1 MNTFARRR
9 QNGFTLIEVL
19 AALLILSILALLSY
33 RGLEAVLETRQ
44 HVAVETDKWR
54 HVDNFLARFGQDVQM
69 ASPRPVR
76 SASGSTPAWR
86 GVPTTTNT
94 VEPRLAFSR
103 FISDEGVDTPR
114 RIAYSLNRK
123 HQIELWLWPGLDLP
137 PNVLPARYTVLR
149 DVSTFD
155 LQYLDAALVWVNA
168 WPTSPGD
175 TVIPR
180 AVRLRIVLASGEQVV
195 RVFALNS

>member
-1 MNTFARRR
+1 MNTFARSRR
-9 QNGFTLIEVL
+9 NGFTLIEVL

-33 RGLEAVLETRQ
+33 RGLDAVLETRQ
-44 HVAVETDKWR
+44 HVATETNKWR

-76 SASGSTPAWR
+76 SPSGSAPAWI
-86 GVPTTTNT
+86 GLPTNSTD
-94 VEPRLAFSR
+94 EPRLQFSR
-103 FISDEGVDTPR
+103 FISVDGVGTPR
-114 RIAYSLNRK
+114 RVAYTLNHK

-149 DVSTFD
+149 GVTAFD

-168 WPTSPGD
+168 WPTSPDD
-175 TVIPR
+175 TAIPR
-180 AVRLRIVLASGEQVV
+180 AVRLRVVLASGEQIV

>member
-44 HVAVETDKWR
+44 HVAMETDKWR

-69 ASPRPVR
+69 ASPRPLR
-76 SASGSTPAWR
+76 SASGSTPAWH
-86 GVPTTTNT
+86 GVPTNTTA
-94 VEPRLAFSR
+94 EPRLEFSR
-103 FISDEGVDTPR
+103 FISDEGVDRPR
-114 RIAYSLNRK
+114 RVAYTLNRK

-137 PNVLPARYTVLR
+137 PNVLPARYPVLR
-149 DVSTFD
+149 DVATFD